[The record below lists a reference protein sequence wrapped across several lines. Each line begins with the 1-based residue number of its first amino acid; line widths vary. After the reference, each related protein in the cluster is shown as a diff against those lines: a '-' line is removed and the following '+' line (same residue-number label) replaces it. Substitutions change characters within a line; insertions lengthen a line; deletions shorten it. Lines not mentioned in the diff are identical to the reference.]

1 MMCNS
6 VRASFVPIPIQNRRF
21 FTANCRNMRGTM
33 SAVQEKPP
41 IVVVPVESGLAD
53 DQQGKLDAFKRLC
66 RSYLAWLGEDL
77 GFQAVDDELD
87 TLPGVY
93 AERNNGVLLVAE
105 CDGEYAGTAALR
117 PLRGK
122 QADGVEEIEGI
133 SVDDIAELKRLWV
146 DSSFQRRGIGE
157 ALTRECLEVARRK
170 GYKAVVC
177 DTLERLTAANALY
190 ERIGFKKTM
199 AYSYCPLEGPL
210 HFFYRLSR
218 SKVRCITAFGSAARL
233 EEVRFV
239 LDALKQEIECL
250 GYEVQMTR
258 YTGGVLETFT
268 APSQA
273 VIDAA
278 KEFEAAA
285 AGAGVL
291 PVSLGSICS
300 GNIVR
305 DSAFLA
311 RLLTETRHG
320 FLSAAWQYEWGFNEA
335 LALAEAIFAVEE
347 EKPGTNFRFAVS
359 FNCEGKY
366 IPFFPASAG
375 GSADDRTGLDRPDAS
390 SARKI
395 KFSLGLENS
404 ALLHHAY
411 ARSEA
416 AKSEDPLQQLTTQ
429 VKAAFADELA
439 PIEKAC
445 QGVAQ
450 RLDADYKGIDT
461 SIAPDLRGEEH
472 NMAKCVTLPGSSSPF
487 RSGTVATI
495 NAITSALRDVPG
507 ISTVGYRGVMLPVL
521 ENDSLV
527 AAVENNELTVD
538 KLLLYSTVC
547 GVGLDVVPL
556 AAGHTAEEREEA
568 KIRLAGWLLDV
579 AAISARCSK
588 PLSVRVLPCPG
599 KSLGEPTSNFGNKY
613 LVDGAPAM

>member
-1 MMCNS
+1 MAAAKGNAP
-6 VRASFVPIPIQNRRF
+6 V
-21 FTANCRNMRGTM
+21 
-33 SAVQEKPP
+33 
-41 IVVVPVESGLAD
+41 VVVPVESGQAD
-53 DQQGKLDAFKRLC
+53 PQAELDAFKRLC
-66 RSYLAWLGEDL
+66 RSYLGWLGEDL

-93 AERNNGVLLVAE
+93 AERNNGVLLVAK

-122 QADGVEEIEGI
+122 QAEGVEEIEGI

-157 ALTRECLEVARRK
+157 ALTRECLEVARRR

-190 ERIGFKKTM
+190 EHMGFKKTV

-210 HFFYRLSR
+210 HFLYRISR
-218 SKVRCITAFGSAARL
+218 AKVRCITAFGSVGQL
-233 EEVRFV
+233 EVASSL
-239 LDALKQEIECL
+239 LDATRQEIESL

-258 YTGGVLETFT
+258 YTGDVLEAFT

-278 KEFEAAA
+278 RDFEAAA
-285 AGAGVL
+285 AQAGVL
-291 PVSLGSICS
+291 PVSLGPICS
-300 GNIVR
+300 GKIVR
-305 DSAFLA
+305 DSAFLG
-311 RLLTETRHG
+311 RLLMETRHA
-320 FLSAAWQYEWGFNEA
+320 FMSVAWQCEWGLDEA
-335 LALAEAIFAVEE
+335 RSLAEAMFAVEE
-347 EKPGTNFRFAVS
+347 EKPGTNFRFGVS
-359 FNCEGKY
+359 FNCEGRY

-375 GSADDRTGLDRPDAS
+375 GGQCHPDRL
-390 SARKI
+390 ARKI
-395 KFSLGLENS
+395 EFSLGLENS

-411 ARSEA
+411 GRAEA
-416 AKSEDPLQQLTTQ
+416 SVAGDPLRDLTEQ
-429 VKAAFADELA
+429 VKSAFAVKLA
-439 PIEKAC
+439 PIEKASRA
-445 QGVAQ
+445 VAE

-472 NMAKCVTLPGSSSPF
+472 DMAKCVTLPGFSSPF

-527 AAVENNELTVD
+527 TAVTNHDLTVD

-556 AAGHTAEEREEA
+556 AAGKTAEEREEA
-568 KIRLAGWLLDV
+568 KLRLAGWLLDV

-588 PLSVRVLPCPG
+588 PLSVRVLPCSG
-599 KSLGEPTSNFGNKY
+599 KSIGDPTTNFANKY
-613 LVDGAPAM
+613 LIDGAPAM